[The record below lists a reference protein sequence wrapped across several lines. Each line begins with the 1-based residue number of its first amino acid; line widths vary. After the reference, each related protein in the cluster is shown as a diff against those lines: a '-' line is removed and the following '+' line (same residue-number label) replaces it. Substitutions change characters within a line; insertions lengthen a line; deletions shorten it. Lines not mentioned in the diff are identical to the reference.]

1 MILTNDCILVNESPL
16 ERFTPELLAPAGNLD
31 KLKTA
36 VLYGADAVYCAGQ
49 DYGLRAAADNFT
61 REELAVG
68 VAFAHERGCK
78 VYVVLNGFLHDE
90 DLSELPDFIRYLKSI
105 EVDAVIV
112 SDPGVALLVREH
124 GPIPLHVSTQASVL
138 NLAGVKA
145 WEELGATRVVLG
157 REVGVHDAG
166 ALQRLS
172 GVEMEMFVH
181 GAMCMAYSGH
191 CVISN
196 FTQGRDSNRGGCAHS
211 CRFSYDIKFA
221 DGKNESAYF
230 MSSKDLEGLSVL
242 PRFVQEGIVSL
253 KVEGRMKSP
262 LYAATTTRVY
272 RRALDF
278 WKEHGHWDNAPWG
291 EWQEELR
298 RLPHRDATEASLVAP
313 AGAESIYEEREHVD
327 STWGMA
333 GVVLSAGPERG
344 VLLECKQSFD
354 QDAHLQALTFE
365 GEAVTLSAR
374 EMLAPDYSALLR
386 SKPSSLVRFPWT
398 PGLAAGQVVRLGK
411 GL

>member
-1 MILTNDCILVNESPL
+1 MSLTNVGILVNESPM

-61 REELAVG
+61 REELAIGVG
-68 VAFAHERGCK
+68 FAHQRGAK

-90 DLSELPDFIRYLKSI
+90 DLLELPSFIQYLKSI
-105 EVDAVIV
+105 LVDAVIV

-138 NLAGVKA
+138 NLAGVLA
-145 WEELGATRVVLG
+145 WKELGATRVVLG
-157 REVGVHDAG
+157 REVTVHDAG

-172 GVEMEMFVH
+172 GVEMEQFVH

-211 CRFSYDIKFA
+211 CRFSYDIQFEDFKH
-221 DGKNESAYF
+221 ESSFF

-298 RLPHRDATEASLVAP
+298 RLPHRDATEASLVEP
-313 AGAESIYEEREHVD
+313 AGADSIFDEREHVD
-327 STWGMA
+327 SAWGMA
-333 GVVLSAGPERG
+333 GVVLSAAPERG

-354 QDAHLQALTFE
+354 QDARLEALTFE
-365 GEAVTLSAR
+365 GETVTLSAR
-374 EMLAPDYSALLR
+374 EMLAPDYTALIR

-411 GL
+411 TL

>member
-1 MILTNDCILVNESPL
+1 M
-16 ERFTPELLAPAGNLD
+16 ERFTPELLAPAGNLT

-61 REELAVG
+61 QSELAQG
-68 VAFAHERGCK
+68 VAFAHAHGAK

-105 EVDAVIV
+105 AVDAVIV
-112 SDPGVALLVREH
+112 SDPGVAILVREH

-145 WEELGATRVVLG
+145 WQELGATRVVLG
-157 REVGVHDAG
+157 REVTVHDAG
-166 ALQRLS
+166 SLQRLS
-172 GVEMEMFVH
+172 NCEMEMFVH

-211 CRFSYDIKFA
+211 CRFSYDIEFEK
-221 DGKNESAYF
+221 GKSESAHF
-230 MSSKDLEGLSVL
+230 MSSKDLEGLMVL

-272 RRALDF
+272 REALDF
-278 WKEHGHWDNAPWG
+278 WKDHGHWNNAPWSK
-291 EWQEELR
+291 WQTELA
-298 RLPHRDATEASLVAP
+298 RLPHRDATTASLLEA
-313 AGAESIYEEREHVD
+313 AGADSIFNERENTDQSWTLAGTILSTTPAHGALLDCRQTFSSD
-327 STWGMA
+327 SVIEALGFNGEIIELTGA
-333 GVVLSAGPERG
+333 
-344 VLLECKQSFD
+344 K
-354 QDAHLQALTFE
+354 LQ
-365 GEAVTLSAR
+365 
-374 EMLAPDYSALLR
+374 APDYQDIVTT
-386 SKPSSLVRFPWT
+386 KPSSLVRLPWRE
-398 PGLAAGQVVRLGK
+398 GLAAGQVVRLYK
-411 GL
+411 GATCAP